1 MAKKSKD
8 EDGPKFEYVFT
19 LGDKHKLS
27 VSVFKNQDDKPV
39 LNLRKFYLSSEDEWR
54 PDRQGLTMH
63 FEQVTKLRKA
73 LKLLEEVADDAPEAD
88 FGDKKKKGK
97 KDKNDDAKGKK
108 SKSKKAKDEDEDDDD

>member
-8 EDGPKFEYVFT
+8 EDGPKFEYMFK
-19 LGDKHKLS
+19 LGEKHKLS

-39 LNLRKFYLSSEDEWR
+39 LNLRKFYLTEDEEWR

-73 LKLLEEVADDAPEAD
+73 LKLLEEVADDAPDAD
-88 FGDKKKKGK
+88 FGPKKKA
-97 KDKNDDAKGKK
+97 KNTEGKK
-108 SKSKKAKDEDEDDDD
+108 SKKETKKGKKAKDEDDEDD

>member
-1 MAKKSKD
+1 MAKSSKD
-8 EDGPKFEYVFT
+8 EDGPKFEYMFK

-39 LNLRKFYLSSEDEWR
+39 LNLRKFFLTEDDEWR

-73 LKLLEEVADDAPEAD
+73 LKLLEEVADDAPDAD
-88 FGDKKKKGK
+88 FGPKKKKAKDTEGK
-97 KDKNDDAKGKK
+97 KSKKETKKGKK
-108 SKSKKAKDEDEDDDD
+108 SKDEDDEDD

>member
-8 EDGPKFEYVFT
+8 EDGPKFEYMFK

-39 LNLRKFYLSSEDEWR
+39 LNLRKFYLSSDDEWR

-73 LKLLEEVADDAPEAD
+73 LKLLEEVADDAPDAD

-97 KDKNDDAKGKK
+97 KDDVKGSKK
-108 SKSKKAKDEDEDDDD
+108 SKPKKTKDEDEDDDD